1 MTPFAELCPDL
12 CLGLTPPPLSA
23 CRGGYLH
30 PTVIEALQ
38 PLLQAAES
46 AGFQPAVASGYR
58 DFERQLAIFNAKA
71 RGQRPLLDSQGQV
84 LQAERLSEEQR
95 LAAILRW
102 SALPGLS
109 RHHWATDLDIYD
121 AGVCVEGYQ
130 VQLTQAECDGAMAGF
145 HQWLTG
151 WLDQQTDW
159 YRPYRED
166 LGGVAPEPWHLSF
179 RPWAR
184 QCEGVLNPARLA
196 QVLEASDIEL
206 KALILSDLPA
216 LVARYTRVAD

>member
-1 MTPFAELCPDL
+1 MTPYAELCSDL
-12 CLGLTPPPLSA
+12 CLGRVPPPLA
-23 CRGGYLH
+23 TFRGGCLH
-30 PTVIEALQ
+30 PAVIDALQ
-38 PLLQAAES
+38 PLIQAAES

-58 DFERQLAIFNAKA
+58 DFQRQLAIFNAKA
-71 RGQRPLLDSQGQV
+71 RGQRPLLDSQGQL
-84 LQAERLSEEQR
+84 LQAEKLSDEQR
-95 LAAILRW
+95 LSAILRW

-109 RHHWATDLDIYD
+109 RHHWGTDLDIYD

-145 HQWLTG
+145 HRWLTD
-151 WLDQQTDW
+151 WLDQQTAW
-159 YRPYRED
+159 YRPYRDD

-184 QCEGVLNPARLA
+184 QCEQTLDPVALARVLA
-196 QVLEASDIEL
+196 ASDIEL

-216 LVARYTRVAD
+216 LVARYTRVAE